1 MKYLYF
7 SIGILLSISLS
18 RFLPHPPNYT
28 TVIAL
33 SFYIPSLLGRKY
45 IPIIMFSFLFTDFF
59 IGFHK
64 LTFFTWGSVLL
75 IGIFSVYFKKKPILR
90 FLGAVLAAL
99 IFFIVTNLGVWLS
112 GQYGYNFQGFV
123 TCYFLALP
131 FFNSTLISTLMTSL
145 IIEAFLLCIAIS
157 KFYLVKKNSL
167 HKRS

>member
-1 MKYLYF
+1 MIF
-7 SIGILLSISLS
+7 ILLYRNFIINITQQVFASSTKLYNS
-18 RFLPHPPNYT
+18 NCSKFLYT
-28 TVIAL
+28 LAFRSKIYTYNNVFI
-33 SFYIPSLLGRKY
+33 FIYR
-45 IPIIMFSFLFTDFF
+45 FF

-75 IGIFSVYFKKKPILR
+75 IGIFSVYFKKKPIVR

-145 IIEAFLLCIAIS
+145 IIEAFIMYCD
-157 KFYLVKKNSL
+157 F
-167 HKRS
+167 